1 MMLICI
7 KQNLS
12 NIWSS
17 IHKKVKHHRGL
28 GEKKVLLTEKG
39 MQLVEIPALWRNL

>member
-17 IHKKVKHHRGL
+17 VHEKVKQQWDGV
-28 GEKKVLLTEKG
+28 EK
-39 MQLVEIPALWRNL
+39 RC